1 MAIEHLSFFACV
13 DNRGGLLDFVRNLR
27 ESQTH
32 GCESPPPARF
42 CRRVLSRLLTAVV
55 HIAYLRDVIHS
66 IFVTEF
72 TSVER
77 NHVAVLD
84 IHLHI
89 IGDSEVSLSRLTTA
103 ILFCP

>member
-32 GCESPPPARF
+32 GCESPPRF

-84 IHLHI
+84 IYLS
-89 IGDSEVSLSRLTTA
+89 DASEVSLSRLTTA